1 MMRVCPKCGSFYTEN
16 YKGSFCM
23 SDGVELIP
31 CKRDDEVHHEDQLAS
46 ETKAAVAVE
55 NDGSE
60 IEIETNASKSDESN
74 GDAPIKYDA
83 AYTIYRGLFNG
94 EGIVSDAEGLYLELN
109 SIHGA
114 RLNARNVDAFCEVE
128 TSSSP
133 HTCVLIRWREGECSY
148 ANVDSKRLN
157 LLKRDCKELSQFE
170 PTVPYFKKGGLGDGT
185 QLLLILAGLVFFIA
199 SFGLVGFMIWPFSVL
214 LMVALNNASI
224 SSNRRRLREAYMSL
238 DDVTER
244 ERFDK
249 EEERR
254 RDAERQAR
262 EKTEEE
268 VRKRRIAEKLKCPI
282 CGSHDVERIGTG
294 SRVAS
299 VAMVGIAS
307 GKIGKQYR
315 CKSCKHMW

>member
-1 MMRVCPKCGSFYTEN
+1 MMRVCPKCGSFYTEK

-31 CKRDDEVHHEDQLAS
+31 CKRDDEVRHGGQLAS

-55 NDGSE
+55 NDDSE
-60 IEIETNASKSDESN
+60 TETGISKSDESN
-74 GDAPIKYDA
+74 SDAPIEHDA

-109 SIHGA
+109 GIHGA

-128 TSSSP
+128 TPSSP

-185 QLLLILAGLVFFIA
+185 QLLLILAGFVFFIA

-224 SSNRRRLREAYMSL
+224 SSSRRRLREAYMSL

-254 RDAERQAR
+254 REAERQAR
-262 EKTEEE
+262 EKKEEE
-268 VRKRRIAEKLKCPI
+268 VRRRRIAENLKCPI
-282 CGSHDVERIGTG
+282 CGSRDVERIGTG

>member
-1 MMRVCPKCGSFYTEN
+1 MMRVCPKCGSFYTED

-31 CKRDDEVHHEDQLAS
+31 CKRDDEVRHEGLLSS

-55 NDGSE
+55 NDDSE
-60 IEIETNASKSDESN
+60 IETDISKSDESN
-74 GDAPIKYDA
+74 SDAPIKYDA

-109 SIHGA
+109 GIRGA
-114 RLNARNVDAFCEVE
+114 RLNARNVDAFCELE
-128 TSSSP
+128 TPLSLY
-133 HTCVLIRWREGECSY
+133 TCVLIRWREGECSY

-170 PTVPYFKKGGLGDGT
+170 PTIPYFKEGGLGDGA
-185 QLLLILAGLVFFIA
+185 QLLLMLAGLVFFIA

-214 LMVALNNASI
+214 LMLALNNASI
-224 SSNRRRLREAYMSL
+224 SSNRRRLREAYMSW
-238 DDVTER
+238 DDATER

-254 RDAERQAR
+254 REAERQAR
-262 EKTEEE
+262 EKREEE
-268 VRKRRIAEKLKCPI
+268 VRKQRIAENLKCPI
-282 CGSHDVERIGTG
+282 CGSRDVERIGTG